1 MPSPTS
7 TTPRPTYRVPLAV
20 LLGAIACWF
29 VFNWT
34 QPAGP
39 GLDPD
44 AVQYV
49 AAAKSLA
56 SHGKLE
62 VPDDSWDSPDSVD
75 PLTHFPPGL
84 STVLAV
90 PVALGADPVQAA
102 RVVNG
107 VAALVLVALAFM
119 LVSWAEGRAA
129 GAVAAVAVA
138 VTPAVAFQFLDVLS
152 EPLFFAL
159 TMTALACMIWRPRSP
174 ILAGIA
180 AAAAAL
186 VRYAGVSII
195 AAVGLW
201 SLVLPGTMRDRI
213 RRAVTA
219 GIPGAIALGSWMI
232 RTRLETNG
240 EGIRRF
246 SVYGQIAPT
255 LREGLR
261 TLAGWSAP
269 LVDGA
274 WRAIPAAIVA
284 CALVVLTRD
293 VLRRWAVRDR
303 VSGRRPASADD
314 GAARSRLIVAA
325 TLVTAACYVAV
336 VVSARLFADPNIP
349 LDERLLSPLMLLVM
363 VAFVVVLGNGWRV
376 WQRSTRVVALV
387 LFAGWTGASA
397 WATAQEGSYAVETGN
412 DYADQSW
419 FGSPL
424 IAWVRDHGTGRE
436 LYTNFPTAL
445 YFQANRFS
453 RALPQAPR
461 PDTARAFADTV
472 AKHNGLI
479 VAFDRSSRF
488 AASPTA
494 LMQLIPTPVHVLF
507 RAHDGA
513 IYELPR

>member
-1 MPSPTS
+1 MPSPPS
-7 TTPRPTYRVPLAV
+7 PKPRPTYRVPLAV
-20 LLGAIACWF
+20 FLGAIACWF

-44 AVQYV
+44 AVQYI

-56 SHGKLE
+56 SNGTLE
-62 VPDDSWDSPDSVD
+62 VPDDGWENTDSVE
-75 PLTHFPPGL
+75 PLTHFPPGV
-84 STVLAV
+84 STVLAG
-90 PVALGADPVQAA
+90 PVALGADAVQAA
-102 RVVNG
+102 RVLNG
-107 VAALVLVALAFM
+107 VAALVLVALVFM

-129 GAVAAVAVA
+129 GTVAAIAVA
-138 VTPAVAFQFLDVLS
+138 VTPAVASVFLDVLS
-152 EPLFFAL
+152 EPLFFAV
-159 TMTALACMIWRPRSP
+159 TATALACMIWRPRSP

-195 AAVGLW
+195 AAAGVW
-201 SLVLPGTMRDRI
+201 SLLLPGTLRDRI

-219 GIPGAIALGSWMI
+219 GVPGAIALGSWTI

-240 EGIRRF
+240 EGIRRL

-274 WRAIPAAIVA
+274 WRAIPAVIVV
-284 CALVVLTRD
+284 CALMVLTRD
-293 VLRRWAVRDR
+293 ALRRWAVRDR
-303 VSGRRPASADD
+303 ALGDRPAPAGD
-314 GAARSRLIVAA
+314 GRERSRRIVAA
-325 TLVTAACYVAV
+325 TLVTAACYLAV

-349 LDERLLSPLMLLVM
+349 LDERLLAPLMLLLTVP
-363 VAFVVVLGNGWRV
+363 VVVVASNGWRV
-376 WQRSTRVVALV
+376 WRRSARIVAAV
-387 LFAGWTGASA
+387 LFVTWAGASA
-397 WATAQEGSYAVETGN
+397 WATAQEGAYAVETGN

-424 IAWVRDHGTGRE
+424 IAWVRGHGAGRE
-436 LYTNFPTAL
+436 LYTNYPTAL
-445 YFQANRFS
+445 YFHANRFS
-453 RALPQAPR
+453 RALPDASR
-461 PDTARAFADTV
+461 PDAARAFADTV
-472 AKHNGLI
+472 AEHHGLI
-479 VAFDRSSRF
+479 VAFNRSSRF
-488 AASPTA
+488 NASPTA
-494 LMQLIPTPVHVLF
+494 LLQLLPRPLNVVF

-513 IYELPR
+513 IYEVPR